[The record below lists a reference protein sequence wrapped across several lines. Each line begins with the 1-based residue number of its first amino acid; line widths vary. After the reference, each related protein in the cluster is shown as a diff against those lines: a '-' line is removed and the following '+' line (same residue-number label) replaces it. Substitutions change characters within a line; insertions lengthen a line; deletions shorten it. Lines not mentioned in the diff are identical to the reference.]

1 MKIIK
6 LLVLVLTF
14 TLCNNLYAQSTW
26 IDVVHLK
33 NGSVIKGTIIEQ
45 IPNES
50 IKIQTAD
57 GSVFVHPMS
66 DVEKMSKEEKVTTF
80 GTQYNAENS
89 NKLCVL
95 GANDAQANY
104 TGDGSLSGVTWA
116 TTLLTSPLIGL
127 IPAAIGASTQVQD
140 HQLDY
145 PNREL
150 WQNTDYKQCYKD
162 EAQQMKEKKAWK
174 AFGVSSG
181 VWLGATILLNI
192 LVLSAL

>member
-1 MKIIK
+1 MKTIK
-6 LLVLVLTF
+6 LLALVLTL
-14 TLCNNLYAQSTW
+14 TLCNSLCAQSNW
-26 IDVVHLK
+26 IDVVYLK
-33 NGSVIKGTIIEQ
+33 NGSIIKGTIIEQ
-45 IPNES
+45 VPNES
-50 IKIQTAD
+50 LKIQTAD
-57 GSVFVHPMS
+57 GSVFVHSMS

-89 NKLCVL
+89 NKLCAL

-104 TGDGSLSGVTWA
+104 NGDGSLSGVTWA

-140 HQLDY
+140 HQLNY

-162 EAQQMKEKKAWK
+162 EAQQMKKRKAWK
-174 AFGVSSG
+174 ALGASSG
-181 VWLGATILLNI
+181 VWLGATVLLY
-192 LVLSAL
+192 VLAFSVY